1 MLQHL
6 PDKWHFYAKNTVKP
20 CIMDSR
26 FIRISHCYG
35 QFALS
40 LGKESLYIFSK
51 IQLNNLL
58 IQTLFMAFSVS
69 ILTGFDWKTKEIT
82 WKSSNTSIFIQNKK
96 NKTISAHRVELVN
109 YLCLITCSQNIA
121 HSMTSRIV
129 RDNGFDWQ
137 GKGILSRFTNW
148 DKGNYNIPD
157 ILSFQE
163 NSLFWKLSSNGHD
176 ARSESAQIT
185 NTFTFSANN
194 YFDSR
199 LIGFKFLREVLL
211 NRTSN
216 I

>member
-20 CIMDSR
+20 RIMDSQ

-51 IQLNNLL
+51 IQLNNL
-58 IQTLFMAFSVS
+58 IQTLFMASSVS
-69 ILTGFDWKTKEIT
+69 IITGFDWKTKQIT

-199 LIGFKFLREVLL
+199 LIGFKFLREVLS

>member
-20 CIMDSR
+20 RIMDSR

-35 QFALS
+35 EFALS

-58 IQTLFMAFSVS
+58 IQTLFMASSVS

-137 GKGILSRFTNW
+137 GKGILSRFIN
-148 DKGNYNIPD
+148 
-157 ILSFQE
+157 
-163 NSLFWKLSSNGHD
+163 
-176 ARSESAQIT
+176 
-185 NTFTFSANN
+185 
-194 YFDSR
+194 
-199 LIGFKFLREVLL
+199 
-211 NRTSN
+211 
-216 I
+216 

>member
-20 CIMDSR
+20 CIMDSW

-58 IQTLFMAFSVS
+58 IQTLFMASSVS

-129 RDNGFDWQ
+129 RDNGFDWR
-137 GKGILSRFTNW
+137 GKGILSRFINW

-185 NTFTFSANN
+185 NTFTFSANI
-194 YFDSR
+194 
-199 LIGFKFLREVLL
+199 LIAG
-211 NRTSN
+211 
-216 I
+216 

>member
-6 PDKWHFYAKNTVKP
+6 PDKWHFSAKNTVQHR
-20 CIMDSR
+20 IMGSR
-26 FIRISHCYG
+26 FIRISHYYG

-51 IQLNNLL
+51 IQLNTLI
-58 IQTLFMAFSVS
+58 IQTLFMASSVS

-82 WKSSNTSIFIQNKK
+82 WKSSNTCIFIQNKK
-96 NKTISAHRVELVN
+96 NKTISALRIEQVN
-109 YLCLITCSQNIA
+109 YLCLVTCSQNIA

-137 GKGILSRFTNW
+137 GKGILSRFINW

-185 NTFTFSANN
+185 NTFTFSAK

-211 NRTSN
+211 NRNSN